1 MTEIIA
7 NLTAQI
13 EKLNAIIAQYPTP
26 KELDK
31 MPYVYR
37 LAVTKRNGL
46 LAQIEKIK

>member
-7 NLTAQI
+7 D
-13 EKLNAIIAQYPTP
+13 LNAKIKVLNEIIAQYPNA

-31 MPYVYR
+31 MPYEYR

-46 LAQIEKIK
+46 LAQIEKLK